1 MIEEITLQGFKS
13 YRHRQKIRF
22 TNGVNKI
29 SGRNASGKTTIL
41 EAVIYGLFGEV
52 PRVDKKDLVSIN
64 GGTMVVSVVFRSPY
78 TDKRVRIRRE
88 GALVKRKRQGVP
100 EEGFKSIKNMLEVD
114 GEPVLTKDPDIQ
126 KRLRELIGI
135 GKNTFLNV
143 IYAQQK
149 EFVEILNPAKNRMDA
164 ILGLT
169 SPTEIREQLRET
181 RRMLESRGKISEKG
195 AFEERIRGA
204 VEFITDAEGQI
215 GQIESRI
222 AEIGV
227 GLKEKKSKLND
238 ERIRV
243 DDVEVLTGEF
253 RKLERLRNDFSVL
266 QGRME
271 DREQELEYIL
281 DSFGG
286 NPLSILSDI
295 TSQRDKTLS
304 TEERLSVM
312 LDGALSVERRGL
324 DGVIARLHHQIS
336 EHKEL
341 HDQGLTVCPK
351 CGQSLDHQLLEQD
364 IAKWREDLDYRQSRL
379 RDLELEMGQ
388 VRDQVV
394 RARNKRISLEKELA
408 GFNEQE
414 RRIEELKRN
423 IARLRSQASQ
433 FSIRINQGSEQL
445 LQSAEEEMGLSFA
458 DLDDAQGRI
467 RDKLNTMREALGELE
482 GEVRSS
488 DLLLKD
494 SKRQL
499 DDFNSRVVNYRKI
512 VEESRSSLESICEYE
527 AKLRVLDNIQEQY
540 RSYEVLLRE
549 NTLRN
554 LEWLTYKYFE
564 RLTDQQLYSGCHID
578 RDRYTLKVQPQS
590 SGRLLP
596 AWRAGG
602 GHESLFALAERLALL
617 RVKNF
622 PHMLIL
628 DEPTDAV
635 DSENVPQ
642 LLEYISKSSQEIG
655 QVLLVTHHGQ
665 GEEEGV
671 NLIRVRKVAGESRGY
686 QEFSE

>member
-13 YRHRQKIRF
+13 YRHRQKIKF

-29 SGRNASGKTTIL
+29 SGRNASGKTTLL

-64 GGTMVVSVVFRSPY
+64 GGAMVVSVVFRSPY
-78 TDKRVRIRRE
+78 SGKRVRIYRE

-100 EEGFKSIKNMLEVD
+100 DEGFKSIKNMLEVD
-114 GEPVLTKDPDIQ
+114 GEPVLTKDSDIQ
-126 KRLRELIGI
+126 KRLRELVGI

-169 SPTEIREQLRET
+169 SPMEIREQLRET
-181 RRMLESRGKISEKG
+181 RKMLESRGKISEKG

-215 GQIESRI
+215 GQIETRI

-227 GLKEKKSKLND
+227 GLVEKKSKLND

-243 DDVEVLTGEF
+243 DDVEALTGEF
-253 RKLERLRNDFSVL
+253 RKLERLRNDFSIL

-281 DSFGG
+281 DSFGE

-295 TSQRDKTLS
+295 TSQRDKALS

-351 CGQSLDHQLLEQD
+351 CGQSLDHRLLEDD

-423 IARLRSQASQ
+423 IARFRSQASQ
-433 FSIRINQGSEQL
+433 LSIRINQGSEQL
-445 LQSAEEEMGLSFA
+445 LQSTEEEMGLSFA

-499 DDFNSRVVNYRKI
+499 DDFNSRVVNYRRI

-527 AKLRVLDNIQEQY
+527 AKLRVLDNILEQY

-578 RDRYTLKVQPQS
+578 RDRYTLKVQLQG

-671 NLIRVRKVAGESRGY
+671 NLIRVRKVAGESRVY

>member
-13 YRHRQKIRF
+13 FRHRQKILF

-29 SGRNASGKTTIL
+29 SGRNASGKTTLL
-41 EAVIYGLFGEV
+41 EAIIYGLFGEV
-52 PRVDKKDLVSIN
+52 PKVDKKDLVSIN
-64 GGTMVVSVVFRSPY
+64 GVTMVVSVVFRSPY
-78 TDKRVRIRRE
+78 SGKRVRVYRE
-88 GALVKRKRQGVP
+88 GVLVKRKRQGVM
-100 EEGFKSIKNMLEVD
+100 EEGFKSTKTMLEVD
-114 GEPVLTKDPDIQ
+114 GEPVLTRDADIQ

-149 EFVEILNPAKNRMDA
+149 EFVEILNPSKNRMDA

-169 SPTEIREQLRET
+169 ASTEIREQLRET
-181 RRMLESRGKISEKG
+181 RRLLENRGKIGDKG

-204 VEFITDAEGQI
+204 EEYITDAEGQI
-215 GQIESRI
+215 SQIEARI
-222 AEIGV
+222 VEISV
-227 GLKEKKSKLND
+227 GLKDKKSKLND

-243 DDVEVLTGEF
+243 DDVEALTSEF
-253 RKLERLRNDFSVL
+253 RKLERLRNDLDIL
-266 QGRME
+266 QSRME
-271 DREQELEYIL
+271 DREQEHVEILESL
-281 DSFGG
+281 GE
-286 NPLSILSDI
+286 NPMSILSEI
-295 TSQRDKTLS
+295 TSQRDKALAI
-304 TEERLSVM
+304 EERLAGM
-312 LDGALSVERRGL
+312 LDEGLTVERRGL
-324 DGVIARLHHQIS
+324 DGEIARLHHQLR

-351 CGQSLDHQLLEQD
+351 CGQSLDHQLLKVD
-364 IAKWREDLDYRQSRL
+364 IEKWREDLDYRLSRL
-379 RDLELEMGQ
+379 RDLEMEMAQ
-388 VRDQVV
+388 VRDQVL
-394 RARNKRISLEKELA
+394 RARNKRISMEKELS

-414 RRIEELKRN
+414 RRIEVLKRT
-423 IARLRSQASQ
+423 LLQLSTQASQ
-433 FSIRINQGSEQL
+433 LIIRVNQGSEQL
-445 LQSAEEEMGLSFA
+445 LQKAEDEMGLNFA
-458 DLDDAQGRI
+458 DLDDAQSRI
-467 RDKLNTMREALGELE
+467 RYKLNAMRETIGELE
-482 GEVRSS
+482 GEVRSA
-488 DLLLKD
+488 DLLLND

-499 DDFNSRVVNYRKI
+499 DEFNKRILNYHKII
-512 VEESRSSLESICEYE
+512 VESKNALESISEYE

-564 RLTDQQLYSGCHID
+564 RLTDQQLYSGCRVD
-578 RDRYTLKVQPQS
+578 RERYTLEVQPLG

-617 RVKNF
+617 RVKGF
-622 PHMLIL
+622 SHMLIL

-642 LLEYISKSSQEIG
+642 LLEYIAKSSQEIG
-655 QVLLVTHHGQ
+655 QILLVTHHGQ

-671 NLIRVRKVAGESRGY
+671 NLIRVKKVADESRVY

>member
-13 YRHRQKIRF
+13 YRHRQKIKF

-29 SGRNASGKTTIL
+29 SGRNASGKTTLL

-64 GGTMVVSVVFRSPY
+64 GGAMVVSVVFRSPY
-78 TDKRVRIRRE
+78 SGKRVRIYRE

-100 EEGFKSIKNMLEVD
+100 DEGFKSIKNMLEVD

-126 KRLRELIGI
+126 KRLRELVGI

-169 SPTEIREQLRET
+169 SPMEIREQLRET
-181 RRMLESRGKISEKG
+181 RKMLESRGKISEKG

-215 GQIESRI
+215 GQIETRI

-227 GLKEKKSKLND
+227 GLVEKKSKLND

-243 DDVEVLTGEF
+243 DDVEALTGEF
-253 RKLERLRNDFSVL
+253 RKLERLRNDFSIL

-281 DSFGG
+281 DSFGE

-295 TSQRDKTLS
+295 TSQRDKALS

-351 CGQSLDHQLLEQD
+351 CGQSLDHRLLEDD

-423 IARLRSQASQ
+423 IARFRSQASQ
-433 FSIRINQGSEQL
+433 LSIRINQGSEQL
-445 LQSAEEEMGLSFA
+445 LQSTEEEMGLNFA

-499 DDFNSRVVNYRKI
+499 DDFNSRVVNYRRI

-527 AKLRVLDNIQEQY
+527 AKLRVLDNILEQY

-578 RDRYTLKVQPQS
+578 RDRYTLKVQLQG

-671 NLIRVRKVAGESRGY
+671 NLIRVRKVAGESRVY

>member
-13 YRHRQKIRF
+13 YRHRQKIKF

-29 SGRNASGKTTIL
+29 SGRNASGKTTLL

-78 TDKRVRIRRE
+78 SGKRVRIYRE

-100 EEGFKSIKNMLEVD
+100 DEGFKSIKNMLEVD

-126 KRLRELIGI
+126 KRLRELVGI

-169 SPTEIREQLRET
+169 SPMEIREQLRET
-181 RRMLESRGKISEKG
+181 RKMLESRGKISEKG

-215 GQIESRI
+215 GQIETRI
-222 AEIGV
+222 AEIDV
-227 GLKEKKSKLND
+227 GLVEKKSKLND

-243 DDVEVLTGEF
+243 DDVEALTGEF
-253 RKLERLRNDFSVL
+253 RKLERLRNDFSIL

-281 DSFGG
+281 DSFGE

-295 TSQRDKTLS
+295 TSQRDKALS

-351 CGQSLDHQLLEQD
+351 CGQSLDHQLLEDD

-423 IARLRSQASQ
+423 IARFRSQASQ
-433 FSIRINQGSEQL
+433 LSIRINQGSEQL
-445 LQSAEEEMGLSFA
+445 LQSTEEEMGLSFA

-499 DDFNSRVVNYRKI
+499 DDFNSRVVNYRRI

-527 AKLRVLDNIQEQY
+527 AKLRVLDNILKQY

-578 RDRYTLKVQPQS
+578 RDRYTLKVQPQG

-671 NLIRVRKVAGESRGY
+671 NLIRVRKVAGESRVY